1 MGNGAGGFCQLPQ
14 VYGCVCPSRCSFV
27 GPRPIDCH
35 SASLTARPP
44 LIHLSILR
52 RRLPSPNQVDNGLGG
67 LRTLLEDLDEWD
79 NTVVIFFSDNGG
91 LPSHGSVNRPFRGAK
106 GEYWEGGVHVPAFL
120 SGGFVS
126 SAIARNGVEPYRYG
140 HLTHVTDIHTTI
152 LRLAGLADDE
162 GETLD
167 GVDLWEALVETK
179 APARESVVINLNS
192 ANFAKSGAVRWGKYK
207 LMRNPEP
214 LETAIYSH
222 VEKKLINE
230 ELVVSEVRF
239 FFFLFPG
246 ILLPFFLVS
255 ILLWVDSRLYI
266 NSCSSRGGGVAI
278 IVESPPT
285 LIRPDACVSSL
296 LVKRAGRR
304 AHW

>member
-1 MGNGAGGFCQLPQ
+1 VCVFPRLDVQAIHDPIETDDTWINGRSCESISAENN
-14 VYGCVCPSRCSFV
+14 SV
-27 GPRPIDCH
+27 GSNDDTDYDNRKIACGMV
-35 SASLTARPP
+35 A
-44 LIHLSILR
+44 
-52 RRLPSPNQVDNGLGG
+52 QVDNGLGG

-91 LPSHGSVNRPFRGAK
+91 LPEHGSVNRPFRGGK

-126 SAIARNGVEPYRYG
+126 SALARNGVEPYRYG
-140 HLTHVTDIHTTI
+140 HLAHVTDIHTTM

-162 GETLD
+162 EDNLD
-167 GVDLWEALVETK
+167 GVDLWEALVQTK
-179 APARESVVINLNS
+179 SPARESIVINLNS

-230 ELVVSEVRF
+230 ELVVSEV
-239 FFFLFPG
+239 
-246 ILLPFFLVS
+246 S
-255 ILLWVDSRLYI
+255 
-266 NSCSSRGGGVAI
+266 
-278 IVESPPT
+278 
-285 LIRPDACVSSL
+285 
-296 LVKRAGRR
+296 
-304 AHW
+304 